1 MKRLALIMA
10 VVAVVF
16 TSAAPAFGASSV
28 GDAYGGNGGGI
39 LGAVENG
46 GGNGGNGGGT
56 SPASTSAPQTV
67 KVTSSENTLPFTG
80 LDLGLLAIGGIAL
93 VGVGV
98 GLRRFARPLS

>member
-16 TSAAPAFGASSV
+16 TSAAPAFAASSV

-46 GGNGGNGGGT
+46 GGNSGGNGGGT
-56 SPASTSAPQTV
+56 SPATSAPQTV
-67 KVTSSENTLPFTG
+67 QVTSSKNTLPFTG
-80 LDLGLLAIGGIAL
+80 LDLGLLAVGGIAL

>member
-16 TSAAPAFGASSV
+16 TSAAPAFAASSV

-46 GGNGGNGGGT
+46 GDDSNGGGT
-56 SPASTSAPQTV
+56 SPASTSAPETV
-67 KVTSSENTLPFTG
+67 QVTSSGNTLPFTG

>member
-16 TSAAPAFGASSV
+16 TSAAPAFAASSV

>member
-16 TSAAPAFGASSV
+16 TSAAPAFAASSV

-46 GGNGGNGGGT
+46 GGNGGDGGGT